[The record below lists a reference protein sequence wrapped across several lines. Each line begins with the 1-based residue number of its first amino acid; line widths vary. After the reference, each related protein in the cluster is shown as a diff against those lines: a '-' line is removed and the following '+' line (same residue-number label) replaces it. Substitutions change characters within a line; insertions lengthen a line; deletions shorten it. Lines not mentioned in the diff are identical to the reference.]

1 MLQLFFHFSTMDEKL
16 YLKKL
21 GQNIRR
27 IRKEK
32 KLTQVELGNRCDFER
47 PSMNRIEAGNTN
59 PTALTLKKLAE
70 ALEVQIEEFFN
81 FDIKEKPKKS

>member
-1 MLQLFFHFSTMDEKL
+1 MDEKL
-16 YLKKL
+16 FLKKL

-27 IRKEK
+27 IRKER
-32 KLTQVELGNRCDFER
+32 KLTQVELGYRCDFER

-70 ALEVQIEEFFN
+70 ALEVSIEEFFK
-81 FDIKEKPKKS
+81 FETKEKSKK